1 MSEDMK
7 KDLMEDPEDEML
19 KAVMG
24 SKFQDQADG
33 VRLHKE
39 RIATP
44 VCTLVRND
52 SDDRKCSNNP
62 ETAGTG
68 KEFPKNLGT
77 VADKPDIRPNVA
89 AMGNWGGK
97 TGFFE
102 KLRECGKWS
111 LIFGGLCLVV
121 FYWQQT
127 GQMMPSAAVPSMMAC
142 TFGAAW
148 CVGRACK

>member
-52 SDDRKCSNNP
+52 IM
-62 ETAGTG
+62 
-68 KEFPKNLGT
+68 KN
-77 VADKPDIRPNVA
+77 
-89 AMGNWGGK
+89 
-97 TGFFE
+97 
-102 KLRECGKWS
+102 
-111 LIFGGLCLVV
+111 
-121 FYWQQT
+121 
-127 GQMMPSAAVPSMMAC
+127 QMPFRISHRALYCMA
-142 TFGAAW
+142 
-148 CVGRACK
+148 

>member
-24 SKFQDQADG
+24 SKFQDQADS

-39 RIATP
+39 RIAPQAFPSVTTP
-44 VCTLVRND
+44 ACALVRND
-52 SDDRKCSNNP
+52 SDDRKCSNNR

-68 KEFPKNLGT
+68 KVFHT
-77 VADKPDIRPNVA
+77 KP
-89 AMGNWGGK
+89 
-97 TGFFE
+97 GFFE

>member
-24 SKFQDQADG
+24 SKFQDQTTG
-33 VRLHKE
+33 G
-39 RIATP
+39 
-44 VCTLVRND
+44 
-52 SDDRKCSNNP
+52 P
-62 ETAGTG
+62 EGPGKQTKVTG

-77 VADKPDIRPNVA
+77 LADKPDIRPNVA
-89 AMGNWGGK
+89 AMGNWSGK

-102 KLRECGKWS
+102 KLRECGKWA
-111 LIFGGLCLVV
+111 LIFGGVCLVV

>member
-24 SKFQDQADG
+24 SKFRDQTTGGQEGPGKQAK
-33 VRLHKE
+33 V
-39 RIATP
+39 
-44 VCTLVRND
+44 
-52 SDDRKCSNNP
+52 
-62 ETAGTG
+62 TG

-111 LIFGGLCLVV
+111 LIFGGLFLVV

>member
-52 SDDRKCSNNP
+52 SN
-62 ETAGTG
+62 
-68 KEFPKNLGT
+68 
-77 VADKPDIRPNVA
+77 
-89 AMGNWGGK
+89 
-97 TGFFE
+97 
-102 KLRECGKWS
+102 
-111 LIFGGLCLVV
+111 FGSV
-121 FYWQQT
+121 
-127 GQMMPSAAVPSMMAC
+127 
-142 TFGAAW
+142 TFS
-148 CVGRACK
+148 V